1 MNKDLRA
8 MNKDLKILIVDDEE
22 ACRETL
28 SMILQAEGYQVKQCI
43 KSKEVTDILKTE
55 YFDIIISDLIMPE
68 MNGIVLLKA
77 VKKIRPDLFFI
88 ILTAHGTINNAVEAM
103 KQGAYTYVIK
113 GSDPEELLKEIQNIE
128 KLKQTQ
134 SKETES
140 TAEPNGSSYMMN
152 TKSKLYRE
160 VLDMASK
167 VAKSEA
173 NVLILGESGAGK
185 EVIAQYIHSESNR
198 SKNSFYA
205 TNCHVFSNSLLESE
219 LFGHEKGSF
228 TGALSTRIGRFEA
241 AQSGTLFLDEIG
253 DIPLTT
259 QAKLLRAI
267 ETKMIN
273 RIGSNDEIKVDFRL
287 ISATNKDLSKEI
299 KEGNF
304 REDIFYRLST
314 IIIQVPPLRD
324 RKEDLP
330 DLIQFFAEKVKSS
343 MGIERIEI
351 DNDVMDFL
359 LNYRYPGNIRELKNI
374 IERMVVLSDDG
385 HITSGSIPNLMY
397 DDPDAMAEL
406 SEANYTLKDV
416 RREFESKYIENV
428 LKRNQYNVTK
438 SAKDLDI
445 STRHLF
451 NKISEYGIR
460 DCQDKGVSKDEF
472 PFSG

>member
-68 MNGIVLLKA
+68 MDGIALLKA
-77 VKKIRPDLFFI
+77 VKKIRPNLFFI

-460 DCQDKGVSKDEF
+460 DCQDKGVSKGEF

>member
-1 MNKDLRA
+1 
-8 MNKDLKILIVDDEE
+8 
-22 ACRETL
+22 
-28 SMILQAEGYQVKQCI
+28 
-43 KSKEVTDILKTE
+43 
-55 YFDIIISDLIMPE
+55 
-68 MNGIVLLKA
+68 
-77 VKKIRPDLFFI
+77 
-88 ILTAHGTINNAVEAM
+88 
-103 KQGAYTYVIK
+103 
-113 GSDPEELLKEIQNIE
+113 
-128 KLKQTQ
+128 
-134 SKETES
+134 
-140 TAEPNGSSYMMN
+140 
-152 TKSKLYRE
+152 
-160 VLDMASK
+160 
-167 VAKSEA
+167 
-173 NVLILGESGAGK
+173 
-185 EVIAQYIHSESNR
+185 
-198 SKNSFYA
+198 
-205 TNCHVFSNSLLESE
+205 
-219 LFGHEKGSF
+219 
-228 TGALSTRIGRFEA
+228 
-241 AQSGTLFLDEIG
+241 
-253 DIPLTT
+253 

-460 DCQDKGVSKDEF
+460 DCQDKGVSKGEF